1 MADKRPQSHATS
13 LTSLLFGR
21 RTSNKSS
28 SSKSSLALTTS
39 QAADARKATPSSSVT
54 TSDHFDEDAAARL
67 ISPRGGTVPL
77 PGISTPAT
85 SATSGSSAPFQID
98 QALASMETADRK
110 SSALVDLVKATSVHL
125 ANVLLDHHGSS
136 PPSLDEMGLDKEGA
150 KKLYAYAIDFCSP
163 DSEYALR
170 TAAMRLL
177 AVLLGAMPP
186 REAALD
192 PNPAYLPPAVT
203 KVTLYRL
210 ITAPSTNSPG
220 SGPMH
225 TNQIFVEVG
234 ALKALTRDGQYMDGM
249 DGIAG
254 WLTRT
259 LIDLQPDW
267 VAWCAD
273 PEDSAFDD
281 SRDSPFGPI
290 KSASPATAA
299 CEIIALLSSI
309 IQNRLPLFAPND
321 LSAVL
326 RPILKYLWAGITAT
340 ITTSSSS
347 APGGTSSPHGPSSSQ
362 SSIHNS
368 KHGSPAS
375 AVRRGA
381 DTRRTSSLTVGRVEP
396 FPTKSNKSPS
406 RSPHTRPPKWASP
419 FKAMCALVHMLFET
433 TTINDDLFNR
443 VFELLCF
450 AFGQDD
456 SMLGADLLLVAQELV
471 HTMLGAKSGRRG
483 ELALRKALEGRLIIT
498 KNEARKNIDVERKV
512 TRGAVIIVRLCI
524 QDADFMSHLG
534 TRSISFSSLATSLV
548 AAQSTARFPG
558 NDKIAVWNRW
568 NPVDME
574 ILQLVESH
582 LNALEDGT
590 AAGNVDAWTEG
601 EAAAEVLD
609 GLRPVVQA
617 SAPDAARGLF
627 KVGNIPLVA
636 LFSTLVHR
644 VPHAVG
650 KLHSRLHTSQA
661 AAQTDPSFYH
671 PKYIELLLDL
681 GPNLDEETAGVIIDY
696 YQRECLCLPF
706 TSEWIKNIWKLLE
719 AFALSNDLPIAR
731 ERVSH
736 LLYNDVY
743 VYVEDL
749 PESRE
754 QLVEQVIVPYFER
767 WLPEETDDALLH
779 GALEV
784 LVRAAVSETMQKDDE
799 KRREHAARA
808 QDDVD
813 AEEASAKLSPKM
825 MEEMKSGSFDAI
837 RKLLTKLANEPAC
850 KEISG
855 AESSTS
861 RVTSPLSPGMEP
873 FTSPPLN
880 PVRGRPT
887 RESGLRSLMRT
898 LSPAREPSQSS
909 SSSVTGGQEETGAEK
924 ESKDGKDSK
933 ENKAVKDGKEAGA
946 SRSGNQHMDC
956 KSVQAV
962 KALIAIFT
970 RLAFTSPQPRTNGYR
985 PIRTPASARCIVV
998 YLDLICLLY
1007 PMAEM
1012 KGLTKLPARCPR
1024 ARLTILQW
1032 SMRLRAD
1039 RKHRVLFRGDINRF
1053 VAPFAQILYRT
1064 RETEESVRQAIEQ
1077 DEQRKRM
1084 RSQGPAAGRVA
1095 AGGAGEEER
1104 GRSARPDQPSG
1115 RSRSR
1120 SKAAGPMLRTAS
1132 IDSQQYNPLWC
1143 VPETLSFEA
1152 PPDNQPS
1159 ETLLT
1164 YDPHLPSHLVPGS
1177 DPVQGIW
1184 LPVSEYVRALNG
1196 LLRWETNW
1204 ELVSYV
1210 LTFLPQQLG
1219 NKHFFHGPN
1228 ATREIKGLL
1237 RVLCEGILETD
1248 NRWERRFQTPSFIK
1262 RPHINSAAYQSLS
1275 ILISY
1280 RSVFDRGECD
1290 GLVQSLVAG
1299 LESNALLAKPCL
1311 QALTICIHELEG
1323 YIAKNML
1330 AILQKT
1336 QQILST
1342 PAVAV
1347 HILEFLVALGNSS
1360 LYRNF
1365 TDDQYRLVFA
1375 IAVGYIA
1382 EHNTRS
1388 DQSAD
1393 FTGARDAYTLSQ
1405 HVIGLAYHAIY
1416 LWFLTLKIP
1425 QRQRHVRELVRGLLH
1440 AKSQR
1445 APVDERTEVCFDWLA
1460 RYTYGNADPK
1470 PASSFLNEMVMV
1482 QNGSN
1487 DGPPRTQSWLL
1498 GGAIITITAHAR
1510 TGWATIQTTRA
1521 TGQTSV
1527 VCKLENVPL
1536 LGLGE
1541 ANPDLVS
1548 LPATLMANRELV
1560 RDVNIEPVADQDV
1573 SPQKEPE
1580 VPAEKAIDGDVDPAR
1595 AIALRKSKAD
1605 TQEPET
1611 YVWSGVTPSQRRKD
1625 VVIEPSYLA
1634 LQLLSSYPNS
1644 SAAIPR
1650 GRIIP
1655 KEPKFDRALRGIE
1668 ATPVINAQSIAVL
1681 YVGPG
1686 QTTERE
1692 ILGNTDGSPLYLDF
1706 MAGLGRVIK
1715 LKGQMDVYTGKLDR
1729 VNDAD
1734 GAYAYAWWDDLAQ
1747 IIFHTVTLVPNL
1759 PHDPEFNNK
1768 KRLVG
1773 NDYVRI
1779 VYNES
1784 GQDYAFDTLRTQFN
1798 FINIVISPYATHD
1811 VADGSGVPMGSGGP
1825 TSPPLGAGGIDSWG
1839 GDSEDFFKVTLQRAP
1854 GIPDFSPIGEY
1865 KLVSKKNLPSL
1876 VRQMAHHAHSMAARF
1891 QHVQNSSNAASA
1903 EYITS
1908 WRYRLRSIAR
1918 LRELLPP
1925 MSEPGEE
1932 GDKEEVL
1939 RDFTRIFSPP
1949 QTAASE

>member
-28 SSKSSLALTTS
+28 SSKSSLALTS
-39 QAADARKATPSSSVT
+39 NQVDARKATPSSSVT
-54 TSDHFDEDAAARL
+54 TSDQFDEDAARL
-67 ISPRGGTVPL
+67 TSPRGGTVPL
-77 PGISTPAT
+77 PGISGPA
-85 SATSGSSAPFQID
+85 ASGSSAPFQID
-98 QALASMETADRK
+98 QALASMETMEKK
-110 SSALVDLVKATSVHL
+110 STELVDLVKSTSVHL

-136 PPSLDEMGLDKEGA
+136 PPSLEEMGLDAEGA
-150 KKLYAYAIDFCSP
+150 RKLYGYAIDFCSP
-163 DSEYALR
+163 NSEYALR

-192 PNPAYLPPAVT
+192 PAPAYLPPTVT

-210 ITAPSTNSPG
+210 ITAPSANSPG
-220 SGPMH
+220 SGPTH

-267 VAWCAD
+267 VAWCAEPD
-273 PEDSAFDD
+273 DSVLDD

-321 LSAVL
+321 LSAVV

-340 ITTSSSS
+340 ISASSTEGATS
-347 APGGTSSPHGPSSSQ
+347 PQGPSSTH
-362 SSIHNS
+362 SSVHHS
-368 KHGSPAS
+368 KHGSPIS

-381 DTRRTSSLTVGRVEP
+381 ETRRTSSLTVGRVEP
-396 FPTKSNKSPS
+396 FPAKPSKSPS
-406 RSPHTRPPKWASP
+406 RSPIVRPPKWESP

-456 SMLGADLLLVAQELV
+456 TMLGADLLLVAQELV
-471 HTMLGAKSGRRG
+471 QTMLGAKSGRRG

-512 TRGAVIIVRLCI
+512 TRGAVVIVRICI
-524 QDADFMSHLG
+524 QDAAFMARLG
-534 TRSISFSSLATSLV
+534 TRSFSFSSLASSLV
-548 AAQSTARFPG
+548 AAESTARYPG
-558 NDKIAVWNRW
+558 NDRIDVWARW

-574 ILQLVESH
+574 ILHLVEAH
-582 LNALEDGT
+582 LNALEDGSAT
-590 AAGNVDAWTEG
+590 GNVDAWTEG

-609 GLRPVVQA
+609 GLRAVVQA
-617 SAPDAARGLF
+617 NAPDSGRGLL
-627 KVGNIPLVA
+627 KTGNVPLVS

-650 KLHSRLHTSQA
+650 KLHARLHTSQS
-661 AAQTDPSFYH
+661 AAQSDPSFYH

-681 GPNLDEETAGVIIDY
+681 GPNLDEETGAIIIDY

-767 WLPEETDDALLH
+767 WLPEETDDELLH
-779 GALEV
+779 DALEV

-799 KRREHAARA
+799 RRRERANRA
-808 QDDVD
+808 QVDVEAED
-813 AEEASAKLSPKM
+813 ANTLPTQQ
-825 MEEMKSGSFDAI
+825 MEEEMQSGSFDAI

-850 KEISG
+850 KEVFG
-855 AESSTS
+855 GEAVTS
-861 RVTSPLSPGMEP
+861 RLTSPLSPGIEP
-873 FTSPPLN
+873 MTSPPLN
-880 PVRGRPT
+880 PVRGRAP

-898 LSPAREPSQSS
+898 LSPAREPSPSS
-909 SSSVTGGQEETGAEK
+909 SSNVSVAHEDISKEK
-924 ESKDGKDSK
+924 ESRDSKDSEESK
-933 ENKAVKDGKEAGA
+933 KIIPARK
-946 SRSGNQHMDC
+946 GNQHTDC
-956 KSVQAV
+956 KSVHAV

-970 RLAFTSPQPRTNGYR
+970 RLAFTSPQTRVNGQR

-998 YLDLICLLY
+998 YRDLICLLF
-1007 PMAEM
+1007 PLSETP
-1012 KGLTKLPARCPR
+1012 GITKLPARCPR

-1039 RKHRVLFRGDINRF
+1039 RQHRILFRGDINRF
-1053 VAPFAQILYRT
+1053 VAPFASILYRT
-1064 RETEESVRQAIEQ
+1064 KETEESVRQAMEQ
-1077 DEQRKRM
+1077 EEQRKRM
-1084 RSQGPAAGRVA
+1084 RSQGPAGGRA
-1095 AGGAGEEER
+1095 STGGADEER
-1104 GRSARPDQPSG
+1104 GRTARPDQPST

-1143 VPETLSFEA
+1143 VPETLNFEA

-1159 ETLLT
+1159 EGLMT
-1164 YDPHLPSHLVPGS
+1164 YDPYHPSLMVEGAPLVEG
-1177 DPVQGIW
+1177 VW

-1196 LLRWETNW
+1196 LLRWESNW

-1219 NKHFFHGPN
+1219 NKHFFHGTR
-1228 ATREIKGLL
+1228 ATREVKGLL

-1280 RSVFDRGECD
+1280 RSTFDRGECD
-1290 GLVQSLVAG
+1290 ALVQSLVAG
-1299 LESNALLAKPCL
+1299 LEGNALLAKPCL

-1323 YIAKNML
+1323 YVAKNML

-1375 IAVGYIA
+1375 VAIGYIA

-1388 DQSAD
+1388 DQSVD
-1393 FTGARDAYTLSQ
+1393 FSGARDAFTLSQ

-1425 QRQRHVRELVRGLLH
+1425 QRQRHVSELVRGLLH

-1482 QNGSN
+1482 QNGDN
-1487 DGPPRTQSWLL
+1487 DTPPRSQSWLL

-1521 TGQTSV
+1521 TGQTAV

-1536 LGLGE
+1536 LDLGE
-1541 ANPDLVS
+1541 ANADMTS

-1560 RDVNIEPVADQDV
+1560 RDVNIDPVADQDV
-1573 SPQKEPE
+1573 STQKEPE

-1595 AIALRKSKAD
+1595 AIALVKPKSDA
-1605 TQEPET
+1605 QEPET

-1715 LKGQMDVYTGKLDR
+1715 LKGQMDVFTGKLDR
-1729 VNDAD
+1729 VNDTD

-1798 FINIVISPYATHD
+1798 FINIVISPYATRD
-1811 VADGSGVPMGSGGP
+1811 VADGSGGPMGPSGLGGA
-1825 TSPPLGAGGIDSWG
+1825 TSPPPGAAPGAGGAGGLDDWG

-1876 VRQMAHHAHSMAARF
+1876 VRQMAHHAHSMAVRF

-1918 LRELLPP
+1918 LRELLPQIA
-1925 MSEPGEE
+1925 EPGEE
-1932 GDKEEVL
+1932 GNKEEVL

-1949 QTAASE
+1949 QPAE